1 MPVDVLLCE
10 GVDHSPDVRVLNKLL
25 AGLCTVEPSGS
36 KHRMEDKILIRRRVS
51 PTSVVMGLRDPDFD
65 RAWTAPSDVPETW
78 SKATGGGP
86 GISLGWRW
94 SRKEI
99 ENYLIDPAVV
109 APALGVRA
117 PPPVQYQQVLDRAAD
132 RLSAYTAA
140 RVALTRHRIHRRQLP
155 NRWGKPRGSDKYPFP
170 ENLKRKECRKRIR
183 WLVALCS
190 SSATLDAAAVLRDFQ
205 TQYQQHRP
213 STGLWRMHFLHTYG
227 GKDLLL
233 QMENDLQSFGF
244 YNFAEFRERILLGIR
259 DTSDDIAFW
268 LPEWNALKNEIQT
281 YIPR

>member
-99 ENYLIDPAVV
+99 EKGAT
-109 APALGVRA
+109 
-117 PPPVQYQQVLDRAAD
+117 
-132 RLSAYTAA
+132 RLA
-140 RVALTRHRIHRRQLP
+140 
-155 NRWGKPRGSDKYPFP
+155 
-170 ENLKRKECRKRIR
+170 
-183 WLVALCS
+183 
-190 SSATLDAAAVLRDFQ
+190 ATLA
-205 TQYQQHRP
+205 
-213 STGLWRMHFLHTYG
+213 
-227 GKDLLL
+227 
-233 QMENDLQSFGF
+233 
-244 YNFAEFRERILLGIR
+244 
-259 DTSDDIAFW
+259 
-268 LPEWNALKNEIQT
+268 
-281 YIPR
+281 

>member
-25 AGLCTVEPSGS
+25 GGLCTVEPSGS
-36 KHRMEDKILIRRRVS
+36 KHRMDNQILVRRKVS
-51 PTSVVMGLRDPDFD
+51 PASVVMGLRDPDFD

-78 SKATGGGP
+78 RKDTGGGP
-86 GISLGWRW
+86 GVPLGWRW

-109 APALGVRA
+109 ALALGVRA
-117 PPPVQYQQVLDRAAD
+117 PPPSQYQQVLDRAAD

-140 RVALTRHRIHRRQLP
+140 RVALTRHRIHWRPLP
-155 NRWGKPRGSDKYPFP
+155 NRWGRPRGSDRYPFP
-170 ENLKRKECRKRIR
+170 DNLKRKECRKRIR
-183 WLVALCS
+183 SLVRRYAP
-190 SSATLDAAAVLRDFQ
+190 SAPLDPAVVLREF
-205 TQYQQHRP
+205 TAQYQHHRP

-227 GKDLLL
+227 GRDLLL

-244 YNFAEFRERILLGIR
+244 NNSTEFLERILLGIR
-259 DTSDDIAFW
+259 DTFDDITFW

-281 YIPR
+281 YISR